1 MPALKLRLPPALLA
15 TALITLAGPAL
26 AAKSG
31 GLAVKFS
38 DCTEFVGVA
47 PVALDAARAL
57 VPTRYQLVTDA
68 QGAKLVVRVVQCK
81 GVQVSDQGRRS
92 GRVAQVGLMIQSPD
106 GTATD
111 PNTSINNY
119 TLSYVSDHP
128 SLVAGLAALGV
139 PTALDTSLT
148 VEATPVAA
156 NAQELYAA
164 VAPAF
169 GTAPT
174 WFVHGTVN
182 TPTVLTPFLANWW
195 VLDGSKETKM
205 ATTLPLILFDFA
217 SEVSFTTSRQNL
229 IGRLLQA
236 NQVARF
242 PVSFRGAFAAGTMQ
256 VKRTP

>member
-1 MPALKLRLPPALLA
+1 MHPFQFKALPWVLA
-15 TALITLAGPAL
+15 TALCMAGTSH
-26 AAKSG
+26 AAKVN
-31 GLAVKFS
+31 GLDVKFS

-47 PVALDAARAL
+47 PVAQDVARAL

-81 GVQVSDQGRRS
+81 GVQVGDQGRRP

-128 SLVAGLAALGV
+128 SLVAGLGALGV

-182 TPTVLTPFLANWW
+182 TPTVPTPFLANWW
-195 VLDGSKETKM
+195 VQEGSKVTKM

-229 IGRLLQA
+229 IGRLLQT
-236 NQVARF
+236 NQIARF
-242 PVSFRGAFAAGTMQ
+242 PVSFRGAFATGTMQ